1 MFGGEGGRHALLL
14 MPDGSIERVRPGDRV
29 MRNAQVAAI
38 DGESVRLSGSGR
50 DTLLRLPD

>member
-1 MFGGEGGRHALLL
+1 
-14 MPDGSIERVRPGDRV
+14 
-29 MRNAQVAAI
+29 MRNARVAAI

>member
-29 MRNAQVAAI
+29 RNVQVAAI